1 MRNKALLLLAMVFTT
16 ALHAQE
22 ASLLNKDDLLI
33 AFQLYNPSVLEKA
46 TKEEGYRTVLQQ
58 LVSSYTAV
66 RNEQNELELI
76 ALVKNFDNSV
86 LLQYTRQQ
94 YLNSRRLQDMT
105 SISLENLNAQ
115 TKKDLTEIFTS
126 IYKNTLEIKKI
137 QIKQYRQ
144 IIKEIKKDNTLS
156 VQQKQQEIAFLKDK
170 ISQVKQE
177 MRLLKM
183 NAKASIS
190 ATANAYLTQLQN
202 EYKRANAYE
211 SQATQAT
218 SPDIKSNPQKT
229 AAQ

>member
-1 MRNKALLLLAMVFTT
+1 MRNKALLVLAMVFTT

-94 YLNSRRLQDMT
+94 YVNSRRLQD
-105 SISLENLNAQ
+105 NAQ

-170 ISQVKQE
+170 ISQVKQV